1 MTKPLFT
8 NVTSTTATTER
19 VRDFLLDLENIA
31 RWAPEIS
38 SLQNSETGISITR
51 SGHAL
56 NAVEE
61 ISVTEDDGK
70 IIYHSTGG
78 KLAYDLEFVLE
89 SQRQHT
95 QIFQVLHLT
104 EPNFLSIPL
113 SLVKPI
119 IKQAFQE
126 NLSRLATVV
135 QL

>member
-19 VRDFLLDLENIA
+19 VRDFLLDLENITQ
-31 RWAPEIS
+31 WAPEIS
-38 SLQNSETGISITR
+38 SLQNSEMGMTLTR
-51 SGHAL
+51 IGHAL

-61 ISVTEDDGK
+61 ISVTEADGK
-70 IIYHSTGG
+70 IIYHSIGG

-89 SQRQHT
+89 KQQQQTKISQM
-95 QIFQVLHLT
+95 LHFT
-104 EPNFLSIPL
+104 EPNYLSIPL

-126 NLSRLATVV
+126 NLHRLAAVV
-135 QL
+135 Q